1 MRHRPE
7 HILRITAPLRGFA
20 HRFAYVFLLAAA
32 LGILLL
38 GRADPMVF
46 ERARTVVTDVT
57 APVLDALSR
66 PAVTVSN
73 VISEVQELTRLREE
87 NKILRAENERLL
99 QWQNAARTLLAENRE
114 LRDLLTFAPDRDA
127 ASVTARVIGDS
138 GGAFVRSVL
147 VNAGRRD
154 GVGKGNAALSG
165 KGLLGRVAEVGH
177 RSARILL
184 INDLNS
190 RIPVVVERS
199 RERAIL
205 AGDNSITPRLMYLP
219 STTDI
224 RIGDR
229 IVTSGHGGVFP
240 VGLPVGVV
248 TAVTEDEDAEVRPFA
263 DATNIEYVRLLD
275 FGLDG
280 ILNESLEGDVA
291 APEADQISEGRPA
304 R

>member
-1 MRHRPE
+1 VRHRPE
-7 HILRITAPLRGFA
+7 NILRITAPLRGFA

-38 GRADPMVF
+38 GRADPLVF
-46 ERARTVVTDVT
+46 QRARMAVTDVT

-66 PAVTVSN
+66 PAVTVSH
-73 VISEVQELTRLREE
+73 IIAEGRELARLRDE
-87 NKILRAENERLL
+87 NNILRAENERLL
-99 QWQNAARTLLAENRE
+99 KWQNAARTLLAENRE
-114 LRDLLTFAPDRDA
+114 LRSLLNFAPDQDA
-127 ASVTARVIGDS
+127 SSVTARVIGDS
-138 GGAFVRSVL
+138 GGAFVRSIL
-147 VNAGRRD
+147 VNAGARE
-154 GVGKGNAALSG
+154 GVAKGNAALSG
-165 KGLLGRVAEVGH
+165 KGLLGRVAEVGE
-177 RSARILL
+177 RSARVLL

-205 AGDNSITPRLMYLP
+205 AGDNSVTPRLLYLP
-219 STTDI
+219 PTTDI
-224 RIGDR
+224 KVGDR

-240 VGLPVGVV
+240 VGLPVGIVNAISEEGVRVV
-248 TAVTEDEDAEVRPFA
+248 PYA

-280 ILNESLEGDVA
+280 ILNDEAEAGIA
-291 APEADQISEGRPA
+291 ARSGAAGRGREAA

>member
-38 GRADPMVF
+38 GKADPTVF
-46 ERARTVVTDVT
+46 QRARTTVTDMT

-66 PAVTVSN
+66 PAVTVSH
-73 VISEVQELTRLREE
+73 VIAEARELSRLRDE
-87 NKILRAENERLL
+87 NNILRAENERLL
-99 QWQNAARTLLAENRE
+99 KWQNAARTLLAENSE
-114 LRDLLTFAPDRDA
+114 LRKLLGFAADPDA
-127 ASVTARVIGDS
+127 SSVTARVIGDS

-147 VNAGRRD
+147 VNAGARE
-154 GVGKGNAALSG
+154 GVTKGNAALSG
-165 KGLLGRVAEVGH
+165 NGLLGRVAEVGE

-205 AGDNSITPRLMYLP
+205 AGDNSVMPRLLYLP
-219 STTDI
+219 SQTKI
-224 RIGDR
+224 QVGDR

-248 TAVTEDEDAEVRPFA
+248 TAISEEGVRVLPFA
-263 DATNIEYVRLLD
+263 DATNIEYIRLMD
-275 FGLDG
+275 FGLTG
-280 ILNESLEGDVA
+280 ILSDTLGVNAPDGMSRA
-291 APEADQISEGRPA
+291 ARREPA

>member
-38 GRADPMVF
+38 GKADPLVF
-46 ERARTVVTDVT
+46 QRARTTVTDMT
-57 APVLDALSR
+57 APILDALSR
-66 PAVTVSN
+66 PAVTVSH
-73 VISEVQELTRLREE
+73 IIAEARELSRLRDE
-87 NKILRAENERLL
+87 NNILRAENERLL
-99 QWQNAARTLLAENRE
+99 KWQNAARTLLAENRE
-114 LRDLLTFAPDRDA
+114 LRGLLGFSADPDA
-127 ASVTARVIGDS
+127 SSVTARVIGDS

-147 VNAGRRD
+147 VNAGARE
-154 GVGKGNAALSG
+154 GVTKGNAALSG
-165 KGLLGRVAEVGH
+165 SGLLGRVAEVGE

-205 AGDNSITPRLMYLP
+205 AGDNSVTPRLLYLP
-219 STTDI
+219 SQTKI
-224 RIGDR
+224 QIGDR

-248 TAVTEDEDAEVRPFA
+248 TSITEEGVRILPFA
-263 DATNIEYVRLLD
+263 DATNIEYVRLMD

-280 ILNESLEGDVA
+280 ILNDTMG
-291 APEADQISEGRPA
+291 ADAMARNAGRKNA
-304 R
+304 RRPVQ

>member
-1 MRHRPE
+1 VRHRPE
-7 HILRITAPLRGFA
+7 NILRITAPLRGFA

-38 GRADPMVF
+38 GKADPTVF
-46 ERARTVVTDVT
+46 QRARTTVTDMT
-57 APVLDALSR
+57 SPVLDALSR
-66 PAVTVSN
+66 PAVTVSH
-73 VISEVQELTRLREE
+73 VISEARELSRLRDE
-87 NKILRAENERLL
+87 NNILRAENERLL
-99 QWQNAARTLLAENRE
+99 KWQNAARTLLAENRE
-114 LRDLLTFAPDRDA
+114 LRGLLGFAADPDA
-127 ASVTARVIGDS
+127 SSVTARVIGDS

-147 VNAGRRD
+147 VNAGARE
-154 GVGKGNAALSG
+154 GVIKGNAALSG
-165 KGLLGRVAEVGH
+165 NGLLGRVAEVGE

-205 AGDNSITPRLMYLP
+205 AGDNSVTPRLLYLP
-219 STTDI
+219 SQTKI
-224 RIGDR
+224 EVGDR

-248 TAVTEDEDAEVRPFA
+248 TSISEEGVRVLPFA
-263 DATNIEYVRLLD
+263 DATNIEYVRLMD

-280 ILNESLEGDVA
+280 ILNDMLGA
-291 APEADQISEGRPA
+291 AGSDGRHQTA
-304 R
+304 RRGQAR

>member
-46 ERARTVVTDVT
+46 ERARTAVTDFT

-73 VISEVQELTRLREE
+73 IIAEAQELTRLREE

-154 GVGKGNAALSG
+154 GVGKGNAAVSG
-165 KGLLGRVAEVGH
+165 KGLLGRVAEVGN

-205 AGDNSITPRLMYLP
+205 AGDNSITPRLIYLP

-224 RIGDR
+224 QIGDR

-248 TAVTEDEDAEVRPFA
+248 TNVTEDEGVEVRPFA
-263 DATNIEYVRLLD
+263 DATNIEYVRLMD

-280 ILNESLEGDVA
+280 ILNESLEGDVV
-291 APEADQISEGRPA
+291 APEAEQISQGRSPE
-304 R
+304 

>member
-38 GRADPMVF
+38 GRADPHIF
-46 ERARTVVTDVT
+46 QRARTTVTDMT

-66 PAVTVSN
+66 PAVTISH
-73 VISEVQELTRLREE
+73 VIAEARELARLREE
-87 NKILRAENERLL
+87 NIILRAENERLL
-99 QWQNAARTLLAENRE
+99 KWQNAARTLLAENKQLQE
-114 LRDLLTFAPDRDA
+114 LLGFTPPQDA
-127 ASVTARVIGDS
+127 TSVTARVIGDS

-147 VNAGRRD
+147 VNAGRRE
-154 GVGKGNAALSG
+154 GVAKGNAALSG
-165 KGLLGRVAEVGH
+165 KGLLGRVAEVGE
-177 RSARILL
+177 RSARVLL

-190 RIPVVVERS
+190 RIPVVIERS

-205 AGDNSITPRLMYLP
+205 AGDNSVTPRLLYLP
-219 STTDI
+219 ATTSVQV
-224 RIGDR
+224 GDR
-229 IVTSGHGGVFP
+229 IVTSGHGGAFP

-248 TAVTEDEDAEVRPFA
+248 SAVSDEGVRVMPFA
-263 DATNIEYVRLLD
+263 DATNIEYVRLMD
-275 FGLDG
+275 YGLDG
-280 ILNESLEGDVA
+280 ILNDADEDGDAVAEGNRNKRR
-291 APEADQISEGRPA
+291 IR

>member
-7 HILRITAPLRGFA
+7 NILRITAPLRGFA

-38 GRADPMVF
+38 GRADPLVF
-46 ERARTVVTDVT
+46 QRARMAVTDVT

-66 PAVTVSN
+66 PAVTVSH
-73 VISEVQELTRLREE
+73 IIAEGRELARLRDE
-87 NKILRAENERLL
+87 NNILRAENERLL
-99 QWQNAARTLLAENRE
+99 KWQNAARTLLAENRE
-114 LRDLLTFAPDRDA
+114 LRSLLNFAPDQDA
-127 ASVTARVIGDS
+127 SSVTARVIGDS
-138 GGAFVRSVL
+138 GGAFVRSIL
-147 VNAGRRD
+147 VNAGARE
-154 GVGKGNAALSG
+154 GVAKGNAALSG
-165 KGLLGRVAEVGH
+165 KGLLGRVAEVGD
-177 RSARILL
+177 RSARVLL

-205 AGDNSITPRLMYLP
+205 AGDNSVAPRLLYLP
-219 STTDI
+219 PTTDI
-224 RIGDR
+224 KVGDR

-240 VGLPVGVV
+240 VGLPVGIVNAISEEGVRVV
-248 TAVTEDEDAEVRPFA
+248 PYA

-280 ILNESLEGDVA
+280 ILNDEAEAGIA
-291 APEADQISEGRPA
+291 ARSGAAGRGREAA